1 MKLSLGFSPCPN
13 DTFIFDAMIHQKI
26 DTEGLSFEVVFDDVE
41 TLNQKA
47 FKTELDITKL
57 SYHAYAYLTEKYVL
71 LHAGSALGF
80 GVGPLLICNN
90 EDYISA
96 DALQNLQPHTSVL
109 IPQSSNLIPHTS
121 DPIPHPIAIGS
132 SNLRPQSSDPV
143 PQTSDLRPPTS
154 NLRIGIPGKYTTA
167 NFLLSMAF
175 PEAKNKIEMKF
186 FEIES
191 ALLNDQ
197 IDMGV
202 IIHENRF
209 TYQEKG
215 LKKIIDLG
223 EFWEDLTQG
232 PIPLGGIMIKRE
244 LPEEIKQK
252 VNRIIRRS
260 VQYAF
265 DHPESGMDFICSLSQ
280 EMSKEV
286 INKHIELYVNKFSID
301 LGEVGR
307 KAVNTFFE
315 EAYKGG
321 IIPETKQNLFL

>member
-26 DTEGLSFEVVFDDVE
+26 DTEGLSFDVVFDDVE

-47 FKTELDITKL
+47 FRTDLDITKL

-90 EDYISA
+90 EDYISV
-96 DALQNLQPHTSVL
+96 DGLQN
-109 IPQSSNLIPHTS
+109 I
-121 DPIPHPIAIGS
+121 
-132 SNLRPQSSDPV
+132 R
-143 PQTSDLRPPTS
+143 PQTSD
-154 NLRIGIPGKYTTA
+154 LRIGIPGKYTTA
-167 NFLLSMAF
+167 NFLLSLAF

-232 PIPLGGIMIKRE
+232 PIPLGGIMVKRD

-252 VNRIIRRS
+252 VNRIIKRS

-307 KAVNTFFE
+307 KAVHTFFE
-315 EAYKGG
+315 EAHKVG

>member
-26 DTEGLSFEVVFDDVE
+26 DTEGLSFDVVFDDVE

-47 FKTELDITKL
+47 FRAELDITKL

-71 LHAGSALGF
+71 LDAGSALGF
-80 GVGPLLICNN
+80 GVGPLLICEN
-90 EDYISA
+90 EDYISTDILA
-96 DALQNLQPHTSVL
+96 S
-109 IPQSSNLIPHTS
+109 
-121 DPIPHPIAIGS
+121 
-132 SNLRPQSSDPV
+132 LR
-143 PQTSDLRPPTS
+143 PQTSDLRPHQIAIGSSELRPQTS

-167 NFLLSMAF
+167 NFLLSLAF

-191 ALLNDQ
+191 ALLNHQ
-197 IDMGV
+197 IEMGV

-223 EFWEDLTQG
+223 EYWEDLTNG

-252 VNRIIRRS
+252 VNRIIKRS

-286 INKHIELYVNKFSID
+286 INKHIELYVNKFSVD

-307 KAVNTFFE
+307 KAVHTFFE
-315 EAYKGG
+315 EAHKLG

>member
-26 DTEGLSFEVVFDDVE
+26 DTEGLSFDVVFDDVE

-47 FKTELDITKL
+47 FRAELDITKL
-57 SYHAYAYLTEKYVL
+57 SYHAYAYLTEQYVL

-96 DALQNLQPHTSVL
+96 DLLADLQPPTSHF
-109 IPQSSNLIPHTS
+109 Q
-121 DPIPHPIAIGS
+121 
-132 SNLRPQSSDPV
+132 
-143 PQTSDLRPPTS
+143 PQTSD
-154 NLRIGIPGKYTTA
+154 LRIGIPGKYTTA
-167 NFLLSMAF
+167 NFLLSLAL

-191 ALLNDQ
+191 ALLNHQ
-197 IDMGV
+197 IDLGV

-223 EFWEDLTQG
+223 EFWENLTQG
-232 PIPLGGIMIKRE
+232 PIPLGGIMVKRE
-244 LPEEIKQK
+244 LPENVKQK
-252 VNRIIRRS
+252 INRIIKRS

-307 KAVNTFFE
+307 KAVQTFFE
-315 EAYKGG
+315 QAHKLG

>member
-13 DTFIFDAMIHQKI
+13 DTFIFDALIHQKI
-26 DTEGLSFEVVFDDVE
+26 DTEGLSFDVVFDDVE

-47 FKTELDITKL
+47 FRAELDITKL
-57 SYHAYAYLTEKYVL
+57 SFHAYAYLTEKYVL

-80 GVGPLLICNN
+80 GVGPLLICEN
-90 EDYISA
+90 EDYISTNTLA
-96 DALQNLQPHTSVL
+96 DLK
-109 IPQSSNLIPHTS
+109 
-121 DPIPHPIAIGS
+121 
-132 SNLRPQSSDPV
+132 
-143 PQTSDLRPPTS
+143 PQTSDLQPPTS
-154 NLRIGIPGKYTTA
+154 DLRIGIPGKYTTA
-167 NFLLSMAF
+167 NFLLSLAF
-175 PEAKNKIEMKF
+175 PEAKNKVEMKF
-186 FEIES
+186 NEIES
-191 ALLNDQ
+191 ALLNHQ

-223 EFWEDLTQG
+223 QFWEDLTQG
-232 PIPLGGIMIKRE
+232 PIPLGGIMVKRG
-244 LPEEIKQK
+244 LPENVKQK
-252 VNRIIRRS
+252 VNRIIKRS

-307 KAVNTFFE
+307 NAVQTFFE
-315 EAYKGG
+315 QAHKLG